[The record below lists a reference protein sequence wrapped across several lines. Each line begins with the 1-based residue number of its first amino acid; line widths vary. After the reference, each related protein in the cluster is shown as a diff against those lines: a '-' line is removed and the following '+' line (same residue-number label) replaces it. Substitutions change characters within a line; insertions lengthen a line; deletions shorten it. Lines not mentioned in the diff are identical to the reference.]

1 MSITIPSVV
10 TISGTGGTAVS
21 TTSDLPVSSVS
32 NGDGTHTHTYGIP
45 YKGGKSTFAFYG
57 DATAFNN
64 VTKIEIQAAFDG
76 GQLTNGNPTAP
87 ALHTGNF
94 ITLTD
99 NQDAI
104 VSVTG
109 NDIVSIDI
117 GKCMLRFKVTVTG
130 TMQSDI
136 HIAVS

>member
-10 TISGTGGTAVS
+10 TISGTSPTAVA
-21 TTSDLPVSSVS
+21 TTSDLPVSSVN

-57 DATAFNN
+57 NFTN

-76 GQLTNGNPTAP
+76 GQLTDSNATAP

-99 NQDAI
+99 SQDAI

-117 GKCMLRFKVTVTG
+117 GKCMLRFKVTVSG
-130 TMQSDI
+130 TMQGDI
-136 HIAVS
+136 NIAVS